1 MQGNRRKRVL
11 RPLRERKPL
20 ASMTL
25 TSSSARAARQRSMP
39 IAPPDGPNIGLGA
52 PSQVKSSPSQ
62 VRKGTMLIKI
72 LYIRH

>member
-1 MQGNRRKRVL
+1 MQVNWRKRVL

-25 TSSSARAARQRSMP
+25 TSSSARAARQVNADR
-39 IAPPDGPNIGLGA
+39 AARHGPNIVLGA

-62 VRKGTMLIKI
+62 VRKGIMLIKI